1 MNDALVQSILGFTLD
16 ARKVLE
22 READEQLQGIYGWLT
37 DGTFTPANKMPAVG
51 QLPEAKETRARLERF
66 KDDEATAGLDA
77 KAARKKLLRETAF
90 TWLNRLVAFRM
101 MEERRLLRGTIS
113 RLHSSGAYVSWVTA
127 DGNLEARQ
135 LHDAGEVPANL
146 ERGDPQHAAY
156 WRYMSEGPRHV
167 AYRRFLLWQCG
178 ELAREESVL
187 FDPGTLPS
195 RLCPRPP
202 IFKQLVD
209 AMNAENLVEAWKAG
223 NEEVLGWT
231 YEGFIEE
238 ENGEVFEKFS
248 KGKKVLPEEIGA
260 ATQRF
265 TPRWIVR
272 YLVENS
278 LGRIWVEMH
287 PDSRLAKSLGYLVP
301 VEKKSTRPVKPVR
314 EIDFLD
320 PSCGSMHFGLVAFDL
335 FVEMY
340 REELERAG
348 QPGWPAKASVA
359 KVEEIPSSIVR
370 HNLFGIDLDLRA
382 VQIAALTMMIKARTL
397 QPGCAVTDLNF
408 ACANMEQISG
418 GRLDA
423 IVSQAKF
430 KHPIYESVLRGLVSR
445 MKNSDQ
451 LGSLLRPEK
460 VLQELIAAERRK
472 AEENLLLLPGL
483 SPNQFKTPGGLE
495 DFFSNLSEQ
504 ILQQLDGFV
513 QTSRAAGQ
521 DPGHL
526 VAEASKGL
534 RFLRLVSRHYDVVA
548 TNPPYLSRGN
558 MSAVMTI
565 YLDDHFVEGRRDLY
579 AAFIMRCMELA
590 DKDGKVAMVTQQS
603 FMFLG
608 IYEDLRLMIRAGFA
622 IDTMIHLGPRAFPNI
637 TGEKV
642 NTTAFVFE
650 KRASKVEGDNQ
661 KGVYFRLVQEPDAD
675 SKRRAFEMAV
685 GGSSSGHNDEGAFCC
700 LQKNFDAIPGAPL
713 VYWIS
718 DRIRKIFETFPPLTK
733 MATPVVGCFTCDNV
747 RFLRFWW
754 EVGRTN
760 ICFKCES
767 IAETVK
773 APGRWFP
780 HLKGG
785 GSSKWHGNEEYVINL
800 RDAGEEVR
808 TFRAE
813 RGQSRSLPGER
824 FYFTEGLTW
833 SRNAGF
839 NTSFRIVR
847 RGRVLDVNSS
857 FIHVESRWRLGL
869 LGILNTPFT
878 LYCKGLLNPTI
889 SLQAGDIERLPVP
902 SQRNPKI
909 DECVDKCIKLA
920 NLNSR
925 DNEMTYDF
933 VLPTRSQEGR
943 AKRQAMLE
951 PLEAEINAQVY
962 GLYGLAVDEQ
972 ATIHRELSGESVM
985 EAADNADEDRKQDDE
1000 DAQGDFTPGDWA
1012 RSWISYA
1019 AGAVLGRFE
1028 IGKTD
1033 GLGCGDFS
1041 AATVN
1046 AIRPLVDPDGIMPCD
1061 EGHPQDIAS
1070 RLVKCLGLMLGVD
1083 EARNI
1088 IRTATGESGDSEKA
1102 LRGWLDRFAGSP
1114 EKSFWKYHFQ
1124 LYRKRPVYWPLQSP
1138 RKKYTVWIFHE
1149 RFDKNTLFTVRNLV
1163 EERLR
1168 LLERKIT
1175 DMRPA
1180 AANNRGVAR
1189 DLDKLVEMADDLR
1202 EFSKRIKEITDR
1214 GYTPH
1219 IDDGVL
1225 LNAAPL
1231 HPLLPSWSE
1240 TRTAWAEL
1248 EAGDYDW
1255 AQQAMEYW
1263 PARVKAACQTNKSFA
1278 IAHGLA

>member
-1 MNDALVQSILGFTLD
+1 MNDSLVQSILGFTLD

-22 READEQLQGIYGWLT
+22 READEQLQGIYGWLP
-37 DGTFTPANKMPAVG
+37 DGTFTPANKMPAVV
-51 QLPEAKETRARLERF
+51 QLEEAKETRARLERF

-77 KAARKKLLRETAF
+77 KAARKKLLREAAF

-101 MEERRLLRGTIS
+101 MEERRLIRGTIS
-113 RLHSSGAYVSWVTA
+113 RLHGSPAYVSWVTEDQNA
-127 DGNLEARQ
+127 AARS
-135 LHDAGEVPANL
+135 LHDAGEVPANPM
-146 ERGDPQHAAY
+146 G
-156 WRYMSEGPRHV
+156 EGKRHV

-178 ELAREESVL
+178 ELARDASIL

-202 IFKQLVD
+202 ILKQLVD
-209 AMNAENLVEAWKAG
+209 AMNAEDLVEAWKAG

-301 VEKKSTRPVKPVR
+301 VEKKSTRPVKPVHD
-314 EIDFLD
+314 IDFLD

-359 KVEEIPSSIVR
+359 KAEEIPTAIVR

-382 VQIAALTMMIKARTL
+382 VQIAALTMLIKARTL

-460 VLQELIAAERRK
+460 VLQELIAEERRK

-483 SPNQFKTPGGLE
+483 SPNQFKTAGGLE
-495 DFFSNLSEQ
+495 DFFGNLSEQ

-548 TNPPYLSRGN
+548 TNPPYMSSRN
-558 MSAVMTI
+558 MSGVMATH
-565 YLDDHFVEGRRDLY
+565 LSDQFKEGKGDLY
-579 AAFIMRCMELA
+579 VAFIMRCMELA
-590 DKDGKVAMVTQQS
+590 EMGGKVAMVTQQS
-603 FMFLG
+603 FMF
-608 IYEDLRLMIRAGFA
+608 ISSYEDMRSKIRAGFA
-622 IDTMIHLGPRAFPNI
+622 METMAHLGARAFPNI

-642 NTTAFVFE
+642 NTTAFIIE
-650 KRASKVEGDNQ
+650 KRASKAECDQQVGT
-661 KGVYFRLVQEPDAD
+661 YFRLLREPDTN
-675 SKRRAFEMAV
+675 SKRRAFETALATQNQGQPHLLMFRYV
-685 GGSSSGHNDEGAFCC
+685 
-700 LQKNFDAIPGAPL
+700 QKDFDAIPGKPW
-713 VYWIS
+713 VYWML
-718 DRIRKIFETFPPLTK
+718 P
-733 MATPVVGCFTCDNV
+733 NV
-747 RFLRFWW
+747 RSIFTRFPLLGKVAPAKHGLSTGKNARYLRQWW
-754 EVGRTN
+754 EVGRSRVGQGFLDRRSASTSEFRFYPYN
-760 ICFKCES
+760 
-767 IAETVK
+767 
-773 APGRWFP
+773 
-780 HLKGG
+780 KGG
-785 GSSKWHGNEEYVINL
+785 PPVSWFRSQNSVVSYGKGGQEMVTS
-800 RDAGEEVR
+800 R
-808 TFRAE
+808 TDGTCP
-813 RGQSRSLPGER
+813 GQRHDNPD
-824 FYFTEGLTW
+824 FYFRRGVTW
-833 SRNAGF
+833 SLICARGFAARLSPGGYIFDVAGMTCF
-839 NTSFRIVR
+839 PPEDLVPVTLAVM
-847 RGRVLDVNSS
+847 NSS
-857 FIHVESRWRLGL
+857 LAKFVLSA
-869 LGILNTPFT
+869 
-878 LYCKGLLNPTI
+878 LNPTI
-889 SLQAGDIERLPVP
+889 NFQVGDIERLPVP
-902 SQRNPKI
+902 SERSPRMEALVEQ
-909 DECVDKCIKLA
+909 CVEQAKQE
-920 NLNSR
+920 SR
-925 DNEMTYDF
+925 ESELTWEF
-933 VLPTRSQEGR
+933 VLPLRRLEDRSARKVRLGE
-943 AKRQAMLE
+943 
-951 PLEAEINAQVY
+951 LEAQIDAEVSR
-962 GLYGLAVDEQ
+962 LYGLGEEELA
-972 ATIHRELSGESVM
+972 AINRELSGESVDK
-985 EAADNADEDRKQDDE
+985 ADDEGGDDGGNDEDDDE
-1000 DAQGDFTPGDWA
+1000 AQGDFTRGDLS
-1012 RSWISYA
+1012 RIWISYA
-1019 AGAVLGRFE
+1019 IGTVMGRFE
-1028 IGKTD
+1028 IGKP
-1033 GLGCGDFS
+1033 GGFGCGEFP
-1041 AATVN
+1041 AATVT
-1046 AIRPLVDPDGIMPCD
+1046 AIRSLVDPDGIMPCD
-1061 EGHPQDIAS
+1061 DAHPQDIAA
-1070 RLVKCLGLMLGVD
+1070 RVAKCLILMLGA
-1083 EARNI
+1083 EAARDT
-1088 IRTATGESGDSEKA
+1088 IRTATDEVGDSEEA
-1102 LRGWLDRFAGSP
+1102 LRGWLDRFTGAP
-1114 EKSFWKYHFQ
+1114 DKSFWKYHFQ

-1138 RKKYTVWIFHE
+1138 RKKYTVWVFHE
-1149 RFDKNTLFTVRNLV
+1149 KFDKNTLFTVRNLV

-1189 DLDKLVEMADDLR
+1189 DMDKLVDMAEDLR

-1231 HPLLPSWSE
+1231 HPLLPSWPE
-1240 TRTAWAEL
+1240 TKAAWKEL
-1248 EAGDYDW
+1248 EDEEYEW

-1263 PARVKAACQTNKSFA
+1263 PDRVKAACQTNKSFA

>member
-1 MNDALVQSILGFTLD
+1 MNDTLVQSILGFTLD
-16 ARKVLE
+16 ARKTLE
-22 READEQLQGIYGWLT
+22 READEQLQGIYGWLP
-37 DGTFTPANKMPAVG
+37 DGTFTPANKMPAVV
-51 QLPEAKETRARLERF
+51 QLEEAKETRARLERF

-77 KAARKKLLRETAF
+77 KAARKKLLREAAF

-101 MEERRLLRGTIS
+101 MEERRLLKKIIS
-113 RLHSSGAYVSWVTA
+113 QLMTSPAYLFWLA
-127 DGNLEARQ
+127 DEKDPEARK
-135 LHDAGEVPANL
+135 LHDAGEVPANPM
-146 ERGDPQHAAY
+146 G
-156 WRYMSEGPRHV
+156 EGKRHV

-178 ELAREESVL
+178 ELARDASIL

-202 IFKQLVD
+202 ILKQLVD

-238 ENGEVFEKFS
+238 ENSAVFEKFS

-301 VEKKSTRPVKPVR
+301 VQKKSTRPVKPVR

-340 REELERAG
+340 REELERVG

-359 KVEEIPSSIVR
+359 KAEEIPSAIVR

-382 VQIAALTMMIKARTL
+382 VQIAALTMLIKARTL

-460 VLQELIAAERRK
+460 VLQELIASERRK

-504 ILQQLDGFV
+504 ILQQLDSLV

-548 TNPPYLSRGN
+548 TNPPYLSRRN
-558 MSAVMTI
+558 MSEIMAAH
-565 YLDDHFVEGRRDLY
+565 LDNHFEEGKGDLY
-579 AAFIMRCMELA
+579 AAFVMRCTELA
-590 DKDGKVAMVTQQS
+590 DLGGKVAMVTQHS
-603 FMFLG
+603 FMF
-608 IYEDLRLMIRAGFA
+608 ISSYEDLRSKLRQVVAVE
-622 IDTMIHLGPRAFPNI
+622 TMAHLGPKAFPNI

-642 NTTAFVFE
+642 NTTSFVFE
-650 KRASKVEGDNQ
+650 KHESKAKCDDQNGI
-661 KGVYFRLVQEPDAD
+661 YYRLIGEPDAD
-675 SKRRAFEMAV
+675 SKRAAFE
-685 GGSSSGHNDEGAFCC
+685 SGLKAQRRGDSHSLVYRC
-700 LQKNFDAIPGAPL
+700 LQKDFDAIPGHPW

-718 DRIRKIFETFPPLTK
+718 ATFRDLFRTLPSLGDQ
-733 MATPVVGCFTCDNV
+733 ATPRAGMHGGDLF
-747 RFLRFWW
+747 RFGRFWW
-754 EVGRTN
+754 EVGLG
-760 ICFKCES
+760 S
-767 IAETVK
+767 IGRGITSMQK
-773 APGRWFP
+773 ALATHKKWFP
-780 HLKGG
+780 YMKGG
-785 GSSKWHGNEEYVINL
+785 EARRWYGNQEWVVAF
-800 RDAGEEVR
+800 DQAH
-808 TFRAE
+808 
-813 RGQSRSLPGER
+813 
-824 FYFTEGLTW
+824 
-833 SRNAGF
+833 
-839 NTSFRIVR
+839 FRILSECGNKLPSRDYYFKQGVTWTEISS
-847 RGRVLDVNSS
+847 GRFCCRLSPGGFIFDAKGSTCFTDHPLHVLPILSS
-857 FIHVESRWRLGL
+857 RFAD
-869 LGILNTPFT
+869 
-878 LYCKGLLNPTI
+878 YCFQLLNPTV
-889 SLQAGDIERLPVP
+889 SVQAGDIARLPVP
-902 SQRNPKI
+902 ARIPSDLEAKASSAVALMRSLASQ
-909 DECVDKCIKLA
+909 DEA
-920 NLNSR
+920 
-925 DNEMTYDF
+925 TYDF
-933 VLPTRSQEGR
+933 VAPCWESSAARS
-943 AKRQAMLE
+943 LE
-951 PLEAEINAQVY
+951 RLQKTAADMQVLEREVDLLVY
-962 GLYGLAVDEQ
+962 ELYGLSESDRISIESEVGEAPS
-972 ATIHRELSGESVM
+972 LSLSEPTAL
-985 EAADNADEDRKQDDE
+985 AAA
-1000 DAQGDFTPGDWA
+1000 
-1012 RSWISYA
+1012 WISYA
-1019 AGAVLGRFE
+1019 IGTVLGRFE
-1028 IGKTD
+1028 IGKSG
-1033 GLGCGDFS
+1033 GLGCGDFP

-1046 AIRPLVDPDGIMPCD
+1046 AIRALIDPDGIMPCD
-1061 EGHPQDIAS
+1061 DGHPQDIAA
-1070 RLVKCLGLMLGVD
+1070 RALKCLSLMLGD
-1083 EARNI
+1083 AEARDV
-1088 IRTATGESGDSEKA
+1088 IRTATGETGDSTEA
-1102 LRGWLDRFAGSP
+1102 LRGWLDRFTGSP
-1114 EKSFWKYHFQ
+1114 DKSFWKYHSQ

-1138 RKKYTVWIFHE
+1138 RKKYTVWVFHE
-1149 RFDKNTLFTVRNLV
+1149 KFDNNTLFTVRNLV

-1189 DLDKLVEMADDLR
+1189 DMDKLVDMADDLR

-1231 HPLLPSWSE
+1231 HPLLPSWPD
-1240 TRTAWAEL
+1240 TKTAWDEL
-1248 EAGDYDW
+1248 EDEQYEW